1 MSLQSLCNFSS
12 MSREYSSFFPHSLPL
27 PFRSMFFYPHLTDAL
42 TIWLFWGMMR
52 YFSQAAKPFFL
63 LPVNVAESHL
73 PPRPLSPSVSVHP
86 SLIPLTL
93 SFSYPL
99 VWTTSSAHPSLV
111 LCWLSLSPIHS
122 VSFCLSL
129 PLFCS
134 CLVVLWGPNIS
145 IGLHIRLRI
154 PSITSS
160 ASLHYLNHSNSLA
173 VVQLSYLSLK
183 QVPFSFFFKMRL
195 LDLGSYEPFTSCL
208 PLLSIFL
215 SVSSALPSLSPR
227 IPIDER
233 YQNRFWHLRE
243 VLHCDR
249 FKMYNVTQYWV
260 TLYWPFLR
268 ASCRVMRCLTQL
280 EDQ

>member
-1 MSLQSLCNFSS
+1 
-12 MSREYSSFFPHSLPL
+12 
-27 PFRSMFFYPHLTDAL
+27 
-42 TIWLFWGMMR
+42 MR

-73 PPRPLSPSVSVHP
+73 PPRPLSPSVSVYP

-111 LCWLSLSPIHS
+111 LCWLSLSLIHS

-134 CLVVLWGPNIS
+134 CLVVLWGPNLS
-145 IGLHIRLRI
+145 IGLHICLRQRGI
-154 PSITSS
+154 PSFTSS
-160 ASLHYLNHSNSLA
+160 ASLHYLNHSNRLA

-215 SVSSALPSLSPR
+215 SVSSALPFLSPR

-243 VLHCDR
+243 VVHCDR

-260 TLYWPFLR
+260 TLYWPFLGG
-268 ASCRVMRCLTQL
+268 SCRVMRCLTQL